1 MKATDIDVL
10 RALRGFRMAAG
21 AAETD
26 ATSWAAD
33 HQQEGLSRVQE
44 VVDGNQRSDPGSIR
58 RAALAALKQLA
69 QV

>member
-1 MKATDIDVL
+1 
-10 RALRGFRMAAG
+10 MAAG